1 MYFLTALTVTICFVC
16 LWLFVKPKK
25 PLHFEYGAI
34 IFGAATAMWFI
45 DCVVSAIGGEGF
57 LSFEMPLDLYISIW
71 TLAGGLLF
79 YIAIVVGKY
88 LIDKKKQAK

>member
-1 MYFLTALTVTICFVC
+1 MYFLVALAMTICFVL
-16 LWLFVKPKK
+16 LWLFVKTKK

-45 DCVVSAIGGEGF
+45 DCCFSAAGGEGF
-57 LSFEMPLDLYISIW
+57 LGFEIPTDVWISLW
-71 TLAGGLLF
+71 TVGGGLVF
-79 YIAIVVGKY
+79 YAAIVLGKY